1 MQHFVTKP
9 TPEWLNDPGYLNLQ
23 APLDSRIS
31 VALGVTS
38 ITPSQN
44 LTRIGGSIAGT
55 NVPSAFVGGSVIRE
69 SIAYRCLE
77 IMQERA

>member
-9 TPEWLNDPGYLNLQ
+9 TPEWLNDWMILAISIYK

-55 NVPSAFVGGSVIRE
+55 QRTIRFCW
-69 SIAYRCLE
+69 R
-77 IMQERA
+77 ERY